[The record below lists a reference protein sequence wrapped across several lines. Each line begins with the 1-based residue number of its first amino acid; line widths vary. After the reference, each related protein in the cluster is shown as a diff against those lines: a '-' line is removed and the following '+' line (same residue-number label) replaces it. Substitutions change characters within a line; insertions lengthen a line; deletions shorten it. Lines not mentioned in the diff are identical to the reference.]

1 MLIEDRARSL
11 RKAIPSA
18 ISELAANQM
27 EHPNSF
33 GSYTQREKDRLLALM
48 AAREFMLLADAL
60 AAAARAALQ
69 VLDPPLRPKYPP
81 APPPIKMEGWDGV
94 VRHGPR
100 PNRPISG
107 SAAAKADA
115 E

>member
-11 RKAIPSA
+11 RKAIPAA
-18 ISELAANQM
+18 ISELAANQT
-27 EHPNSF
+27 EHLNFF

-69 VLDPPLRPKYPP
+69 VLDPPPLPKYPP

-94 VRHGPR
+94 VRHGP
-100 PNRPISG
+100 NRPLSG
-107 SAAAKADA
+107 GAAAKADA